1 MKKLT
6 LFLIL
11 LQSAITF
18 AQVPQKMSYQSVVR
32 NANNQIVANQN
43 VGVKISIVEG
53 SLTGTTV
60 YSETHQAL
68 TNANGLFSLET
79 GGGTPVSG
87 TFSGINW
94 GNGSHFIKSEIDV
107 TGGTNYN
114 LSGTMELLS
123 VPYALYAA
131 NAGNTTAGPTGATG
145 SQGIQGVAGANGS
158 NGANGATG
166 ANGTN
171 GVDGKNAL
179 VNTTT
184 EPAGT
189 NCTNGGT
196 KIEVGLDANSNGV
209 LDSAEV
215 NAAQTKYVCNGNQS
229 NTPIEPITNT
239 NQLLNGTTVLGL
251 QVPNFM
257 NYYGNG
263 ALANHIVSNNELINT
278 NSMYNNLTIPLNITA
293 LINQSVTTIIY
304 VKDTLYLYGTISGI
318 GQNRVFLPAQ
328 STTNHVGATAS
339 SGQWQC
345 NSCGGYL
352 PAGNG
357 NQTYSFSWIA
367 NQQPSTYFNSFG
379 GTISKASLS
388 SNCFQG
394 GGFGV
399 ANYFGENINIDDLI
413 KIVHFGLD
421 ISGANGY
428 GMSAPTYLDNSP
440 IGGGAG
446 GGGLY
451 VLAKNIVLN
460 GTINLS
466 GGNGGYTF
474 KRNGDFGLSAGGGSG
489 SCIIRTTNIISN
501 QGTFIG
507 NGGSETGGSFSCY
520 KSGGNG
526 SLIIIN

>member
-215 NAAQTKYVCNGNQS
+215 NAAQTKYVCNGMQGISQAHLNQHFS
-229 NTPIEPITNT
+229 SSFGTSLVTIATVNLVANIPVNI
-239 NQLLNGTTVLGL
+239 NGIWNCG
-251 QVPNFM
+251 
-257 NYYGNG
+257 G
-263 ALANHIVSNNELINT
+263 S
-278 NSMYNNLTIPLNITA
+278 
-293 LINQSVTTIIY
+293 
-304 VKDTLYLYGTISGI
+304 
-318 GQNRVFLPAQ
+318 
-328 STTNHVGATAS
+328 S
-339 SGQWQC
+339 SGTVYFQD
-345 NSCGGYL
+345 
-352 PAGNG
+352 GNG
-357 NQTYSFSWIA
+357 NA
-367 NQQPSTYFNSFG
+367 
-379 GTISKASLS
+379 
-388 SNCFQG
+388 
-394 GGFGV
+394 
-399 ANYFGENINIDDLI
+399 INI
-413 KIVHFGLD
+413 
-421 ISGANGY
+421 
-428 GMSAPTYLDNSP
+428 P
-440 IGGGAG
+440 IFFN
-446 GGGLY
+446 
-451 VLAKNIVLN
+451 VNC
-460 GTINLS
+460 S
-466 GGNGGYTF
+466 
-474 KRNGDFGLSAGGGSG
+474 
-489 SCIIRTTNIISN
+489 
-501 QGTFIG
+501 
-507 NGGSETGGSFSCY
+507 
-520 KSGGNG
+520 GNG
-526 SLIIIN
+526 SSYSTAGSSNNINLFGSSNQDCYSFYNGYFMPSTNLTFIIKAIANSGGGYVNFTLTQ